1 MFSFMKSKPILKD
14 LIPDGYIDIHSH
26 VLFGIDDGA
35 QSPEDSQFL
44 MQSMIDMGFS
54 KCITTPHTTHCVWDN
69 TTEIIQKRYTELQE
83 IAPELT
89 AKLDLKAASEYMMD
103 HNFLNRV
110 QTEPLLT
117 LKDKYVLVEMS
128 YLNPPIQ
135 LMDILYEIKLAGYIP
150 VLAHPERYLYY
161 HNDLS
166 RYDKLKK
173 SGCLFQLNLLAT
185 VGYYG
190 ENVTKIAEQLLKKGK
205 YDFTGSDIH
214 HAKHIAAFDQKI
226 KIKSETTLKELMIN
240 NSFSFK

>member
-1 MFSFMKSKPILKD
+1 MFSFIKSKPILKD
-14 LIPDGYIDIHSH
+14 LIPKGYIDIHSH

-35 QSPEDSQFL
+35 QSANDSEFL

-54 KCITTPHTTHCVWDN
+54 KSITTPHTTYSVWDN
-69 TTEIIQKRYTELQE
+69 TTEIIQKRHAELQK
-83 IAPELT
+83 ISPELS

-103 HNFLNRV
+103 YSFLTRV

-135 LMDILYEIKLAGYIP
+135 LHDILYEIKLAGYIP

-161 HNDLS
+161 HNDPTQ
-166 RYDKLKK
+166 YDKLKK
-173 SGCLFQLNLLAT
+173 AGCLFQLNLLAT

-190 ENVTKIAEQLLKKGK
+190 ENVAKIADQLLKKGK
-205 YDFTGSDIH
+205 YDFTGSDAH

-226 KIKSETTLKELMIN
+226 KIKEEKVLKEVMLN
-240 NSFSFK
+240 NGFSFT